1 MCVEPSISDKIR
13 GDKTTDTHVIVIPE
27 RSRRMGHTAITY
39 LYIYAPGQLSHS
51 LCFGY
56 VLFTDVT
63 TLQIRN
69 TTPRPTSTLKQV
81 IPVIFKVTGQETA

>member
-13 GDKTTDTHVIVIPE
+13 GDKTTETHVIVIPG
-27 RSRRMGHTAITY
+27 RSRRMGHTAITH

-69 TTPRPTSTLKQV
+69 TTPMPTSTLKQV